1 MGKQLGPYTEVKKVV
16 DLDVLNGEP
25 FAGRFSYWDDAIP
38 FPAGIPRQ
46 TAAPGD

>member
-1 MGKQLGPYTEVKKVV
+1 MKV
-16 DLDVLNGEP
+16 LDSAQFEGLNVLNREL
-25 FAGRFSYWDDAIP
+25 FTGRFSYWDDAIP